1 MTGNLY
7 RGQAGL
13 PFSSTLRVYEPLD
26 AFPERQQEAIR
37 AAGARTASRA
47 AVENAEL
54 LASLGRITRSGG
66 DPFPTGRTDLVRVTS
81 VPGVPP
87 RRTPRPGTSD
97 AGAAAGPGGESDPGA
112 EAGLGSESGFGTAI
126 GAGSGTGPDA
136 GDAGRDADAGRV
148 LLYCPSQLVLRAGLA
163 ANALMEG
170 IHGPLAE
177 MLIPEVQRDKHQE
190 RIDQVKA
197 RDGAIRVHTRAST
210 WGIPFSWF
218 SLFMESDHKDV
229 VESGG
234 RILTVRVW
242 APITEAMERARY
254 AVAHLALAAP
264 DLDMLDDL
272 AQLTAWLEL
281 FHVNSMVELDYG
293 AVADKVYPDES
304 PMDIRL
310 GIECL
315 ADGDMTGAAA
325 AYRRL
330 ASRWIPIR
338 QLGRAS

>member
-1 MTGNLY
+1 MTGSLY

-26 AFPERQQEAIR
+26 AFPEDQRPALK
-37 AAGARTASRA
+37 AAGKRAASRA

-54 LASLGRITRSGG
+54 LASLGRITRPGG
-66 DPFPTGRTDLVRVTS
+66 DPFPTGRTDLVRVT
-81 VPGVPP
+81 
-87 RRTPRPGTSD
+87 RPLGLPVADEAKDSANPEDSD
-97 AGAAAGPGGESDPGA
+97 
-112 EAGLGSESGFGTAI
+112 
-126 GAGSGTGPDA
+126 
-136 GDAGRDADAGRV
+136 GDS

-177 MLIPEVQRDKHQE
+177 LLIPEEQRDRHQE
-190 RIDQVKA
+190 RIDLVSA
-197 RDGAIRVHTRAST
+197 REGANRVHTRAST

-218 SLFMESDHKDV
+218 SLFLELDPQEV
-229 VESGG
+229 VEAGG
-234 RILTVRVW
+234 RILTVRVL
-242 APITEAMERARY
+242 APIAEALDRVRY
-254 AVAHLALAAP
+254 AVANLALAAP

-272 AQLTAWLEL
+272 TQLTEWLEL
-281 FHVNSMVELDYG
+281 FHVDSMVELDYG
-293 AVADKVYPDES
+293 AVADKVYPDDS
-304 PMDIRL
+304 PMDVRL

-315 ADGDMTGAAA
+315 AEGDMTGAAA

-338 QLGRAS
+338 QLARAS

>member
-13 PFSSTLRVYEPLD
+13 PFSSTLRVYEPLE
-26 AFPERQQEAIR
+26 AFPEGQREAIR
-37 AAGARTASRA
+37 AAGARAASRA

-54 LASLGRITRSGG
+54 LASLGRITRAGG

-81 VPGVPP
+81 APGVARHAAPQAGAP
-87 RRTPRPGTSD
+87 GAGTSD
-97 AGAAAGPGGESDPGA
+97 AGAAAGPDGESLTGGA
-112 EAGLGSESGFGTAI
+112 ERI
-126 GAGSGTGPDA
+126 
-136 GDAGRDADAGRV
+136 

-177 MLIPEVQRDKHQE
+177 MLIPEEQRDKHQE

-197 RDGAIRVHTRAST
+197 RDGSIRVHTRAST

-218 SLFMESDHKDV
+218 SLFAEGDHKDV

-254 AVAHLALAAP
+254 AVANLALAAP

-272 AQLTAWLEL
+272 AQLTEWLEM

-315 ADGDMTGAAA
+315 AEGDMTGAAA

-338 QLGRAS
+338 QLARAS

>member
-13 PFSSTLRVYEPLD
+13 PFSSTLRVYEPLE
-26 AFPERQQEAIR
+26 AFPEEQRPAIK
-37 AAGARTASRA
+37 AAGAQAVSRA

-66 DPFPTGRTDLVRVTS
+66 DPFPTGRTDLVRVT
-81 VPGVPP
+81 
-87 RRTPRPGTSD
+87 
-97 AGAAAGPGGESDPGA
+97 AAPSPEG
-112 EAGLGSESGFGTAI
+112 GTA
-126 GAGSGTGPDA
+126 D
-136 GDAGRDADAGRV
+136 DDADAGTEPV

-177 MLIPEVQRDKHQE
+177 LLIPEEQRDRHQE
-190 RIDQVKA
+190 RIDLMKA
-197 RDGAIRVHTRAST
+197 RDGSVRVHTRAST

-218 SLFMESDHKDV
+218 SLFMESDRKDV
-229 VESGG
+229 VEAAG

-242 APITEAMERARY
+242 ASITDALERARY
-254 AVAHLALAAP
+254 AVANLALAAP

-272 AQLTAWLEL
+272 AQLKEWLEL
-281 FHVNSMVELDYG
+281 FHVDSMVELDYG

-315 ADGDMTGAAA
+315 AEGDMTGAAA

-338 QLGRAS
+338 QLARAS

>member
-1 MTGNLY
+1 MTGNIY

-13 PFSSTLRVYEPLD
+13 PFSSALRIYEPLS
-26 AFPERQQEAIR
+26 AFPEEQRAALR

-54 LASLGRITRSGG
+54 QASLGRITRPGG
-66 DPFPTGRTDLVRVTS
+66 DPFPTGRTDLVRVI
-81 VPGVPP
+81 PAPP
-87 RRTPRPGTSD
+87 EPEQPLRQKASGAPEASGTSD
-97 AGAAAGPGGESDPGA
+97 AGGPGDAVAGA
-112 EAGLGSESGFGTAI
+112 E
-126 GAGSGTGPDA
+126 GADDRS
-136 GDAGRDADAGRV
+136 ADQA

-177 MLIPEVQRDKHQE
+177 LLIPEEQRDKHQE
-190 RIDQVKA
+190 RIDLVKA
-197 RDGAIRVHTRAST
+197 REGTTRVHTRAST

-218 SLFMESDHKDV
+218 SLFQESDPQDV
-229 VESGG
+229 VESDG
-234 RILTVRVW
+234 RIVTVRVW
-242 APITEAMERARY
+242 ARIGEALERVRY
-254 AVAHLALAAP
+254 AVANLALAAP
-264 DLDMLDDL
+264 DLDMLDDMT
-272 AQLTAWLEL
+272 QLTEWLEL
-281 FHVNSMVELDYG
+281 FHPGSVVELDYG
-293 AVADKVYPDES
+293 AVADKVYPDDS
-304 PMDIRL
+304 PMDVRL

-338 QLGRAS
+338 QLARAS

>member
-13 PFSSTLRVYEPLD
+13 PFSSALRVYEPLE
-26 AFPERQQEAIR
+26 AFPEDQQDALR
-37 AAGARTASRA
+37 AAWDGSISRA

-54 LASLGRITRSGG
+54 LASLGRITRPGG
-66 DPFPTGRTDLVRVTS
+66 DPFPTGATDLVRVVA
-81 VPGVPP
+81 VP
-87 RRTPRPGTSD
+87 RSDGTAPSGTAPAAGPAD
-97 AGAAAGPGGESDPGA
+97 AGA
-112 EAGLGSESGFGTAI
+112 
-126 GAGSGTGPDA
+126 PDA
-136 GDAGRDADAGRV
+136 GAPER

-170 IHGPLAE
+170 IHGPLAQL
-177 MLIPEVQRDKHQE
+177 LIPEEQRDKHQE
-190 RIDQVKA
+190 RIDEVQA
-197 RDGAIRVHTRAST
+197 HSGLGRVHTRAST

-218 SLFMESDHKDV
+218 CLFKESDPTDV
-229 VESGG
+229 VESEG
-234 RILTVRVW
+234 RILTVRIR
-242 APITEAMERARY
+242 ATIGEALERVRY

-272 AQLTAWLEL
+272 TQLTEWLDL
-281 FHVNSMVELDYG
+281 FHPESVVELDYG
-293 AVADKVYPDES
+293 GVADKVYPDDS
-304 PMDIRL
+304 PMDVRL

-315 ADGDMTGAAA
+315 AEGDMTGAAA

-338 QLGRAS
+338 QLARAS

>member
-13 PFSSTLRVYEPLD
+13 PFSSTLRVYEPLE
-26 AFPERQQEAIR
+26 AFPEEQRQAIQ
-37 AAGARTASRA
+37 AEGARSASRA

-66 DPFPTGRTDLVRVTS
+66 DPFPTGRTDLVRVTTAPAS
-81 VPGVPP
+81 SAGTPGE
-87 RRTPRPGTSD
+87 TSD
-97 AGAAAGPGGESDPGA
+97 D
-112 EAGLGSESGFGTAI
+112 
-126 GAGSGTGPDA
+126 DN
-136 GDAGRDADAGRV
+136 ADAEPV

-163 ANALMEG
+163 ANALMQG

-177 MLIPEVQRDKHQE
+177 LLIPEEQRDKHQE

-197 RDGAIRVHTRAST
+197 RDGSVRVHTRAST

-229 VESGG
+229 VEAGG
-234 RILTVRVW
+234 RIVTVRVW
-242 APITEAMERARY
+242 APITDALERARY
-254 AVAHLALAAP
+254 AVANLALAAP

-272 AQLTAWLEL
+272 AQLTEWLEL

-293 AVADKVYPDES
+293 AVADKVYPDDS

-315 ADGDMTGAAA
+315 AEGDMTGAAA

-338 QLGRAS
+338 QLARAS

>member
-26 AFPERQQEAIR
+26 AFPAEQRPALQ
-37 AAGARTASRA
+37 AAGARSASRA

-66 DPFPTGRTDLVRVTS
+66 DPFPTGRTDLVRVTTA
-81 VPGVPP
+81 PAPEGA
-87 RRTPRPGTSD
+87 TD
-97 AGAAAGPGGESDPGA
+97 DDGAAAG
-112 EAGLGSESGFGTAI
+112 
-126 GAGSGTGPDA
+126 TGP
-136 GDAGRDADAGRV
+136 V

-177 MLIPEVQRDKHQE
+177 LLIPEEQRDRHQG
-190 RIDQVKA
+190 RIDLVKA
-197 RDGAIRVHTRAST
+197 RDGSIRVHTRAST

-218 SLFMESDHKDV
+218 SLFMESDRKDV
-229 VESGG
+229 VEAAG

-242 APITEAMERARY
+242 APITDALERARY
-254 AVAHLALAAP
+254 AVANLALAAP

-272 AQLTAWLEL
+272 AQLTEWLEL

-315 ADGDMTGAAA
+315 AEGDMTGAAA

-338 QLGRAS
+338 QLARAS

>member
-13 PFSSTLRVYEPLD
+13 PFSSTLRVYEPLE
-26 AFPERQQEAIR
+26 AFPEEQRPAIQ
-37 AAGARTASRA
+37 AAGAHAVSRA

-66 DPFPTGRTDLVRVTS
+66 DPFPTGRTDLVRVTA
-81 VPGVPP
+81 VPAPEG
-87 RRTPRPGTSD
+87 GASD
-97 AGAAAGPGGESDPGA
+97 AGA
-112 EAGLGSESGFGTAI
+112 
-126 GAGSGTGPDA
+126 DA
-136 GDAGRDADAGRV
+136 GTEPV

-177 MLIPEVQRDKHQE
+177 LLIPEEQRDRHQE
-190 RIDQVKA
+190 RIDLVKA
-197 RDGAIRVHTRAST
+197 RDGSTRVHTRAST

-218 SLFMESDHKDV
+218 SLFMESDRKDV
-229 VESGG
+229 VEAAG

-242 APITEAMERARY
+242 TPITDALERARY
-254 AVAHLALAAP
+254 AVANLALAAP

-272 AQLTAWLEL
+272 AQLTEWLEL

-315 ADGDMTGAAA
+315 AEGDMTGAAA

-338 QLGRAS
+338 QLARAS

>member
-13 PFSSTLRVYEPLD
+13 PFSSTLRVYEPLE
-26 AFPERQQEAIR
+26 AFPEGQREAIR

-54 LASLGRITRSGG
+54 LASLGRITRAGG

-81 VPGVPP
+81 TPGVPP
-87 RRTPRPGTSD
+87 RRPRHAETPD
-97 AGAAAGPGGESDPGA
+97 AGAAAGTGA
-112 EAGLGSESGFGTAI
+112 EASTE
-126 GAGSGTGPDA
+126 
-136 GDAGRDADAGRV
+136 RV

-177 MLIPEVQRDKHQE
+177 LLIPEEQRDKHQE

-197 RDGAIRVHTRAST
+197 RDGSIRVHSRAST

-218 SLFMESDHKDV
+218 SLFAEGDHKDV
-229 VESGG
+229 VEAGG

-242 APITEAMERARY
+242 ASITDAMERARY
-254 AVAHLALAAP
+254 AVANLALAAP

-272 AQLTAWLEL
+272 AQLTEWLEM

-315 ADGDMTGAAA
+315 AEGDMTGAAA

-338 QLGRAS
+338 QLARAS

>member
-13 PFSSTLRVYEPLD
+13 PFSSTLRVYEPLS
-26 AFPERQQEAIR
+26 AFPKEQRAAIR
-37 AAGARTASRA
+37 AAGERAVSRA

-66 DPFPTGRTDLVRVTS
+66 DPFPTGRTDLVRVTTA
-81 VPGVPP
+81 PAGNG
-87 RRTPRPGTSD
+87 GTDD
-97 AGAAAGPGGESDPGA
+97 AGADAAPA
-112 EAGLGSESGFGTAI
+112 
-126 GAGSGTGPDA
+126 
-136 GDAGRDADAGRV
+136 

-177 MLIPEVQRDKHQE
+177 LLIPEEQRDRHQE

-197 RDGAIRVHTRAST
+197 RDGSVRVHTRAST

-229 VESGG
+229 VEASG
-234 RILTVRVW
+234 RIVTVRVW
-242 APITEAMERARY
+242 ATITDALERARY
-254 AVAHLALAAP
+254 AVANLALAAP

-272 AQLTAWLEL
+272 AQLTEWLEQ
-281 FHVNSMVELDYG
+281 FHVESMVELDYG
-293 AVADKVYPDES
+293 AVADKVYPDDS

-315 ADGDMTGAAA
+315 AEGDMTGAAA

-338 QLGRAS
+338 QLARAS

>member
-13 PFSSTLRVYEPLD
+13 PFSSTLRVYEPLE
-26 AFPERQQEAIR
+26 AFPEEQRPAIQ
-37 AAGARTASRA
+37 AAGAHAMSRA

-66 DPFPTGRTDLVRVTS
+66 DPFPTGRTDLVRVTT
-81 VPGVPP
+81 VPAPDG
-87 RRTPRPGTSD
+87 GTFD
-97 AGAAAGPGGESDPGA
+97 DGAAADTEP
-112 EAGLGSESGFGTAI
+112 
-126 GAGSGTGPDA
+126 
-136 GDAGRDADAGRV
+136 V

-177 MLIPEVQRDKHQE
+177 LLIPEEQRDRHQE

-197 RDGAIRVHTRAST
+197 RDGSIRVHTRAST

-218 SLFMESDHKDV
+218 SLFMESDRKDV
-229 VESGG
+229 VEAAG

-242 APITEAMERARY
+242 APITDALERARY
-254 AVAHLALAAP
+254 AVANLALAAP

-272 AQLTAWLEL
+272 AQLTEWLEQ

-315 ADGDMTGAAA
+315 AEGDMTGAAA

-338 QLGRAS
+338 QLARAS

>member
-1 MTGNLY
+1 MTGSLY

-26 AFPERQQEAIR
+26 AFPEEQRQAIQE
-37 AAGARTASRA
+37 AGARTASRA

-81 VPGVPP
+81 APAP
-87 RRTPRPGTSD
+87 S
-97 AGAAAGPGGESDPGA
+97 AG
-112 EAGLGSESGFGTAI
+112 
-126 GAGSGTGPDA
+126 GAGETPAD
-136 GDAGRDADAGRV
+136 GDAAEPV

-177 MLIPEVQRDKHQE
+177 LLIPEEQRDKHQE

-197 RDGAIRVHTRAST
+197 RDGSTRVHTRAST

-234 RILTVRVW
+234 RIVTVRVW
-242 APITEAMERARY
+242 APITEALERARY
-254 AVAHLALAAP
+254 AVANLALAAP

-272 AQLTAWLEL
+272 AQLTEWLEL
-281 FHVNSMVELDYG
+281 FHVDSMVELDYG

-315 ADGDMTGAAA
+315 AEGDMTGAAA

-338 QLGRAS
+338 QLARAS

>member
-26 AFPERQQEAIR
+26 AFPEEQRQAIQ

-66 DPFPTGRTDLVRVTS
+66 DPFPTGRTDLVRVTTA
-81 VPGVPP
+81 PGPAAE
-87 RRTPRPGTSD
+87 TSD
-97 AGAAAGPGGESDPGA
+97 DGA
-112 EAGLGSESGFGTAI
+112 
-126 GAGSGTGPDA
+126 
-136 GDAGRDADAGRV
+136 DADPV

-177 MLIPEVQRDKHQE
+177 LLIPEEQRDKHQE

-197 RDGAIRVHTRAST
+197 RDGSIRVHTRAST

-229 VESGG
+229 VEAGG
-234 RILTVRVW
+234 RIVTVRVW
-242 APITEAMERARY
+242 APITESLERARY
-254 AVAHLALAAP
+254 AVANLALAAP

-272 AQLTAWLEL
+272 TQLTEWLEL
-281 FHVNSMVELDYG
+281 FHVESMVELDYG
-293 AVADKVYPDES
+293 AVADKVYPDDS

-315 ADGDMTGAAA
+315 AEGDMTGAAA

-338 QLGRAS
+338 QLARAS

>member
-13 PFSSTLRVYEPLD
+13 PFSSTLRIYEPLT
-26 AFPERQQEAIR
+26 AFPEEQRAAIR
-37 AAGARTASRA
+37 ASAARAKSRA

-54 LASLGRITRSGG
+54 LASLGRITRPGG
-66 DPFPTGRTDLVRVTS
+66 DPFPTGRTDLVRVMPL
-81 VPGVPP
+81 PGEPDGD
-87 RRTPRPGTSD
+87 T
-97 AGAAAGPGGESDPGA
+97 
-112 EAGLGSESGFGTAI
+112 
-126 GAGSGTGPDA
+126 PDA
-136 GDAGRDADAGRV
+136 KPSV
-148 LLYCPSQLVLRAGLA
+148 TLLYCPSQLVLRAGLA

-177 MLIPEVQRDKHQE
+177 LLIAEEQRDRHQE
-190 RIDQVKA
+190 RIDLVKA
-197 RDGAIRVHTRAST
+197 KEGVGKVHTRAST

-218 SLFMESDHKDV
+218 SLFQESDHKDV

-234 RILTVRVW
+234 RILTVRVR
-242 APITEAMERARY
+242 ANIGDALERVRY
-254 AVAHLALAAP
+254 AVANLALAAP

-272 AQLTAWLEL
+272 AQLTEWLEL
-281 FHVNSMVELDYG
+281 FHTDSWVELDYG
-293 AVADKVYPDES
+293 AVADKVYPDDS
-304 PMDIRL
+304 PMDVRL

-315 ADGDMTGAAA
+315 AEGDMTGAAA

-338 QLGRAS
+338 QLARAS

>member
-1 MTGNLY
+1 MTGSLY

-13 PFSSTLRVYEPLD
+13 PFSSTLRVYEPLE
-26 AFPERQQEAIR
+26 AFPEEQRSAIQ
-37 AAGARTASRA
+37 AAGARAASRA

-66 DPFPTGRTDLVRVTS
+66 DPFPTGRTDLVRVTTAPAPES
-81 VPGVPP
+81 
-87 RRTPRPGTSD
+87 GTAD
-97 AGAAAGPGGESDPGA
+97 DG
-112 EAGLGSESGFGTAI
+112 EAGQ
-126 GAGSGTGPDA
+126 
-136 GDAGRDADAGRV
+136 V

-177 MLIPEVQRDKHQE
+177 LLIPEEQRDRHQE
-190 RIDQVKA
+190 RIDLVKA
-197 RDGAIRVHTRAST
+197 RDGSIRVHTRAST

-229 VESGG
+229 VESAG
-234 RILTVRVW
+234 RILTVRIW
-242 APITEAMERARY
+242 APITEALERARY
-254 AVAHLALAAP
+254 AVANLALAAP

-272 AQLTAWLEL
+272 AQLTEWLEL
-281 FHVNSMVELDYG
+281 FHVESMVELDYG

-315 ADGDMTGAAA
+315 AEGDMTGAAA

-338 QLGRAS
+338 QLARAS

>member
-26 AFPERQQEAIR
+26 AFPEGQRDAIR
-37 AAGARTASRA
+37 TAGARTASRA

-87 RRTPRPGTSD
+87 GRTPQAGTSD
-97 AGAAAGPGGESDPGA
+97 AGAAAGPGA
-112 EAGLGSESGFGTAI
+112 ESGFGTGI
-126 GAGSGTGPDA
+126 GAGSGPDTGGA
-136 GDAGRDADAGRV
+136 GSDTDAGRV

-177 MLIPEVQRDKHQE
+177 MLIPEEQRDKHQE

-272 AQLTAWLEL
+272 AQLTEWLEL
-281 FHVNSMVELDYG
+281 FHINSMVELDYG

-315 ADGDMTGAAA
+315 AEGDMTGAAA

-338 QLGRAS
+338 QLARAS

>member
-13 PFSSTLRVYEPLD
+13 PFSSTLRVYEPLS
-26 AFPERQQEAIR
+26 AFPEEQR
-37 AAGARTASRA
+37 AAIQAAGERAVSRA

-66 DPFPTGRTDLVRVTS
+66 DPFPTGRTDLGRVTTA
-81 VPGVPP
+81 PGGNDG
-87 RRTPRPGTSD
+87 RYD
-97 AGAAAGPGGESDPGA
+97 AGADAAPA
-112 EAGLGSESGFGTAI
+112 
-126 GAGSGTGPDA
+126 
-136 GDAGRDADAGRV
+136 

-177 MLIPEVQRDKHQE
+177 LLIPEEQRDRHQE

-197 RDGAIRVHTRAST
+197 RDGSVRVHTRAST

-229 VESGG
+229 VEASG
-234 RILTVRVW
+234 RIVTVRVW
-242 APITEAMERARY
+242 ATITDALERARY
-254 AVAHLALAAP
+254 AVANLALAAP

-272 AQLTAWLEL
+272 AQLTEWLEQ
-281 FHVNSMVELDYG
+281 FHVESMVELDYG
-293 AVADKVYPDES
+293 AVADKVYPDDS

-315 ADGDMTGAAA
+315 AEGDMTGAAA

-338 QLGRAS
+338 QLARAS

>member
-1 MTGNLY
+1 VTGNLY

-13 PFSSTLRVYEPLD
+13 PFSSTLRVYEPLE
-26 AFPERQQEAIR
+26 AFPEEQRQVLR
-37 AAGARTASRA
+37 AAGARAASRA

-66 DPFPTGRTDLVRVTS
+66 DPFPTGRTDLVRVTAA
-81 VPGVPP
+81 PAPAGE
-87 RRTPRPGTSD
+87 TSEED
-97 AGAAAGPGGESDPGA
+97 AGAEP
-112 EAGLGSESGFGTAI
+112 
-126 GAGSGTGPDA
+126 
-136 GDAGRDADAGRV
+136 V

-177 MLIPEVQRDKHQE
+177 LLIPEEQRDKHQE

-197 RDGAIRVHTRAST
+197 RDGSIRVHTRAST

-229 VESGG
+229 VEAGG
-234 RILTVRVW
+234 RIVTVRVW
-242 APITEAMERARY
+242 TPITEALERARY
-254 AVAHLALAAP
+254 AVANLALAAP

-272 AQLTAWLEL
+272 AQLTEWLEL
-281 FHVNSMVELDYG
+281 FHADSMVELDYG

-315 ADGDMTGAAA
+315 AEGDMTGAAA

-338 QLGRAS
+338 QLARAS

>member
-13 PFSSTLRVYEPLD
+13 PFSSSLRIYEPLE
-26 AFPERQQEAIR
+26 AFPPEQQRQLVAEGGK
-37 AAGARTASRA
+37 AGSRA

-54 LASLGRITRSGG
+54 QASLGRITRSGG
-66 DPFPTGRTDLVRVTS
+66 DPFPTGRTDLVRMTR
-81 VPGVPP
+81 VPGG
-87 RRTPRPGTSD
+87 RHAAKDKDGDD
-97 AGAAAGPGGESDPGA
+97 AGH
-112 EAGLGSESGFGTAI
+112 
-126 GAGSGTGPDA
+126 
-136 GDAGRDADAGRV
+136 
-148 LLYCPSQLVLRAGLA
+148 LLYCPSQMVIRAGLA
-163 ANALMEG
+163 ANALMDG
-170 IHGPLAE
+170 VHSPLADL
-177 MLIPEVQRDKHQE
+177 LIPVSQRDKHQA
-190 RIDQVKA
+190 RIDRINA
-197 RDGAIRVHTRAST
+197 REDAKRVHTRAST

-218 SLFMESDHKDV
+218 SLFAESDRKDV
-229 VESGG
+229 VEAEG

-242 APITEAMERARY
+242 TPLTEALERARF

-272 AQLTAWLEL
+272 TQLTEWLEL
-281 FHVNSMVELDYG
+281 FHAASMVELDYG

-304 PMDIRL
+304 PMDVRL

-315 ADGDMTGAAA
+315 AEGDMTGAAA

-338 QLGRAS
+338 QLARAS